1 MATEGEAAVKMVLAG
16 LRAAGESTRLRL
28 LAILAEG
35 ERTVGEL
42 TQILGQSQPRV
53 SRHLKLLCDAGL
65 VNRFREGARAFY
77 RLADDGAAARL
88 ARQVVALVPRQDP
101 VLARDRMR
109 LDAVRHARA
118 EAAAAYF
125 RANAHRWDALRS
137 LHVAEAEVEAAMLA
151 AAGSGPIHDLVDLGT
166 GTGRMLE
173 IFAPRAKR
181 AIGIDLSHEML
192 AVARANLE
200 RAGLPHCQVRHG
212 DIYSPPL
219 PAQSADLVTLHQ
231 VLHYLDQPAAAL
243 AEAARLLR
251 PGGLLLVTDFAPHEL
266 DSLREEHAHR
276 RLGFA
281 EDEVTGWCREAGLA
295 VEAVHRLPPRFPARG
310 QKDHAEGPPGGKGL
324 TVVLWCGR
332 RPEERAPVASA
343 QTTGTME
350 MAE

>member
-1 MATEGEAAVKMVLAG
+1 MQRVLAG

-77 RLADDGAAARL
+77 RLADDGPAARL
-88 ARQVVALVPRQDP
+88 ARQVVALVPREDP

-137 LHVAEAEVEAAMLA
+137 LHVAEAKVEAAMLA
-151 AAGSGPIHDLVDLGT
+151 AAGAGPIADLVDLGT
-166 GTGRMLE
+166 GTGRILE
-173 IFAPRAKR
+173 VFAPCTKR
-181 AIGIDLSHEML
+181 AVGIDLSHEML
-192 AVARANLE
+192 AVARTNLE
-200 RAGLPHCQVRHG
+200 RAGLHHCQVRQG

-219 PAQSADLVTLHQ
+219 PPRSADLVTLHQ
-231 VLHYLDQPAAAL
+231 VLHYLDRPAVAI

-251 PGGLLLVTDFAPHEL
+251 PGGLLLVADFAPHEM
-266 DSLREEHAHR
+266 DILREEHAHR

-281 EDEVTGWCREAGLA
+281 EDEVAGWCREAGLA
-295 VEAVHRLPPRFPARG
+295 LEGVRRLPPPTPASVP
-310 QKDHAEGPPGGKGL
+310 QVDHPADHSGSPPGQKGL

-332 RPEERAPVASA
+332 QPEERAPAAPA
-343 QTTGTME
+343 QRTGTVE